1 MNEHRLLSQMA
12 LKEDEEQSLRPQT
25 LTQYIG
31 QDGIKEMLDVY
42 IQAAKKKEMKHLIIC
57 CYMVLLD

>member
-42 IQAAKKKEMKHLIIC
+42 IQAAKKEMKHLIIC